1 MVAVDGED
9 GQADVEVAGLV
20 VDRLGVAVGVVYT
33 GVGEVLHLDG
43 LVTCKN
49 IIISYSYYR

>member
-33 GVGEVLHLDG
+33 GVREVLHLDG
-43 LVTCKN
+43 LVT
-49 IIISYSYYR
+49 